1 MENFIKYFAVDS
13 RLTVL
18 HFQYNGIM
26 TYRIG
31 REMMQK
37 KILLVEDDKEISALV
52 TSNLEEENYTVITA
66 FDGEQALD
74 IFENESIHLI
84 LLDIMLPKLNGIEFL
99 KKVRETSLVPV
110 VIISA
115 KGSDVDKTLGLG
127 FGADDYIS
135 KPFSM
140 LELTA
145 RVNAAIRRATQYV
158 TTNNNSISN
167 SIHYRELTL
176 NLATFTASVNEKQVQ
191 LTSKEFQILKLFM
204 TNQTRVFTKEQIYQ
218 FIWED
223 DFYGNENVINVH
235 IRRLR
240 EKIEADP
247 SKPSYIQ
254 TVW

>member
-1 MENFIKYFAVDS
+1 M
-13 RLTVL
+13 
-18 HFQYNGIM
+18 
-26 TYRIG
+26 IG
-31 REMMQK
+31 RVIMQK
-37 KILLVEDDKEISALV
+37 KILLIEDDQEISELI
-52 TSNLEEENYTVITA
+52 TSHLQEENYSVLSV
-66 FDGEQALD
+66 FDGEIALR
-74 IFENESIHLI
+74 IFEKEAIDLV
-84 LLDIMLPKLNGIEFL
+84 LLDIMLPKLNGMDFL
-99 KKVRETSLVPV
+99 KKVREISLVPV

-115 KGSDVDKTLGLG
+115 KGSDIDKTLGLG
-127 FGADDYIS
+127 FGADDYLS

-158 TTNNNSISN
+158 SISN
-167 SIHYRELTL
+167 DTTFGSIQFGKLTL
-176 NLATFTASVNEKQVQ
+176 NLDTFSVNVKGKHIQ

-240 EKIEADP
+240 EKIEEDP
-247 SKPSYIQ
+247 SKPQYIQ
-254 TVW
+254 TIWGGIGYKLGE

>member
-1 MENFIKYFAVDS
+1 MLRKPFYNTSAEDS
-13 RLTVL
+13 HLSELR
-18 HFQYNGIM
+18 FQYNGIM

-52 TSNLEEENYTVITA
+52 TSNLEQENYTVITA
-66 FDGEQALD
+66 FDGEQALEM
-74 IFENESIHLI
+74 FENESIHLI

-115 KGSDVDKTLGLG
+115 KGSDIDKTLGLG
-127 FGADDYIS
+127 FGADDYVS

-158 TTNNNSISN
+158 PTN
-167 SIHYRELTL
+167 
-176 NLATFTASVNEKQVQ
+176 
-191 LTSKEFQILKLFM
+191 
-204 TNQTRVFTKEQIYQ
+204 
-218 FIWED
+218 
-223 DFYGNENVINVH
+223 
-235 IRRLR
+235 
-240 EKIEADP
+240 
-247 SKPSYIQ
+247 
-254 TVW
+254 